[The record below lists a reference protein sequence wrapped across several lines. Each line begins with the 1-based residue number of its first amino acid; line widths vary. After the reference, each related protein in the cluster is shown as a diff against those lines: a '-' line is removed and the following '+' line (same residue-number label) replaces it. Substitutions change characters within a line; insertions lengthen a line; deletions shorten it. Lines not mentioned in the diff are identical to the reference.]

1 MTHIEKRHWSTSSRI
16 FLRFIF
22 LYLLLYIYPYGFEYI
37 RELDTSDISFW
48 KEITIWFGEVFLG
61 WEFDKRNLL
70 NGFDSKYDYSRFLL
84 IIVLSL
90 IGTTIWMI
98 IDSKFR
104 FNYNSKLKRL
114 TRTILRYHIGLT
126 LIIYGL
132 SKVFM
137 LQFGEMDLDRLEN
150 TIGNHNGMSYLWT
163 FMSYSKFYTMS
174 TGWVE
179 VIGGVLLLF
188 RRSTFIGSFI
198 LFIAMLNV
206 VIIDIGYDVRVKMF
220 AIHLLLM
227 TLLLISNDLRRMM
240 NFFVLNKPTKSIIE
254 QPLFSGQKSK
264 KVGYILKS
272 SILLYFTI
280 SCFINFS
287 ERIHSQTT
295 NRYPSLTGFH
305 EVETQIVNGDTI
317 PKSITI
323 RWKNISING
332 SSYRPE
338 SIKITH
344 MDKQEHYYSFKAD
357 TIKKIIDFHSLN
369 DLENGSE
376 NDLYKFTYDK
386 LEDNVYI
393 FQGTYKEDTF
403 WIKTKVKTPKD
414 YRLTKSGMRWITDLK

>member
-1 MTHIEKRHWSTSSRI
+1 ML
-16 FLRFIF
+16 F
-22 LYLLLYIYPYGFEYI
+22 YIYPYGFEYI

-48 KEITIWFGEVFLG
+48 KGITIWFGESFLG
-61 WEFDKRNLL
+61 WEFDEKNLL

-84 IIVLSL
+84 ITVLSL
-90 IGTTIWMI
+90 IGSIIWII
-98 IDSKFR
+98 IDSKFKLH
-104 FNYNSKLKRL
+104 YNSKLKTL

-150 TIGNHNGMSYLWT
+150 TIGNHNGMSYLWA

-198 LFIAMLNV
+198 LFIAMINV

-227 TLLLISNDLRRMM
+227 TILLINNDLKRIV
-240 NFFVLNKPTKSIIE
+240 NFFILNKPTKPIIE
-254 QPLFSGQKSK
+254 QALFSNRKSK

-272 SILLYFTI
+272 SILLYFTVSSI
-280 SCFINFS
+280 INFS
-287 ERIHSQTT
+287 ERIQSQTT

-305 EVETQIVNGDTI
+305 EVEIQIINGDTI
-317 PKSITI
+317 PKSTTN

-332 SSYRPE
+332 SSYRSE
-338 SIKITH
+338 SLKITH
-344 MDKQEHYYSFKAD
+344 MDKQQSYYLFEAD
-357 TIKKIIDFHSLN
+357 TIKKTIDFRPFN
-369 DLENGSE
+369 DSE
-376 NDLYKFTYDK
+376 NKVYKFTYDI
-386 LEDNVYI
+386 LEDNIYI
-393 FQGTYKEDTF
+393 FQGIYKDDSF
-403 WIKTKVKTPKD
+403 WIKTKAKTLKD
-414 YRLTKSGMRWITDLK
+414 YRLTKNGMRWITDLK

>member
-1 MTHIEKRHWSTSSRI
+1 MTHAEKHSWSLSNSI
-16 FLRFIF
+16 FQRFIF
-22 LYLLLYIYPYGFEYI
+22 LYLLFYIYPYGFEYI

-84 IIVLSL
+84 ITVLSL
-90 IGTTIWMI
+90 MGTIIWI
-98 IDSKFR
+98 AIDSKLKLD
-104 FNYNSKLKRL
+104 YNSKLKYL
-114 TRTILRYHIGLT
+114 TRTILRYHVGLT

-198 LFIAMLNV
+198 LFIAMINV

-227 TLLLISNDLRRMM
+227 TILLISNDLKRIV
-240 NFFVLNKPTKSIIE
+240 NFFILNKPTKSIIE
-254 QPLFSGQKSK
+254 QPLFSNPKSI
-264 KVGYILKS
+264 KVGYILKGS
-272 SILLYFTI
+272 LLLYFVV
-280 SCFINFS
+280 SSFINFS
-287 ERIHSQTT
+287 ERIQSQTV
-295 NRYPSLTGFH
+295 NKYPSLTGFH
-305 EVETQIVNGDTI
+305 EVEIQIVNGDTI
-317 PKSITI
+317 SKSTAI

-338 SIKITH
+338 SLKITH
-344 MDKQEHYYSFKAD
+344 MDKQQDYYLFEAD
-357 TIKKIIDFHSLN
+357 TIKKTIDFRPFN
-369 DLENGSE
+369 DSE
-376 NDLYKFTYDK
+376 NKVYKFTYDK
-386 LEDNVYI
+386 LEDNTYI
-393 FQGTYKEDTF
+393 FQGIYEDDSF
-403 WIKTKVKTPKD
+403 WIKTKAKTYKD
-414 YRLTKSGMRWITDLK
+414 YRLTKNGMRWITDLK